1 MANGP
6 GITIPQIDFAT
17 LNHNGIEV
25 GSYFIGFNTNA
36 GGKLSKMDHLGNIT
50 LIEDDGGDQ
59 PTPNYTYEIGQY
71 VASRGGV
78 IAHRWLSTTALGSP
92 ETGAFQN
99 YLVVDTQ
106 DLSSGAKWASS
117 NADISSVESRWDGLT
132 NTTNLIIAGSGS
144 GITDGTAAVLCDA
157 STNGGQNDWY
167 LPAIDELALIQKNLW
182 DINQGI
188 LSSAGNEIIIS
199 PYWSS
204 TEYSFNTAWYWSF
217 IVDGTGQ
224 TTKSITFNVRAVRKF
239 SI

>member
-1 MANGP
+1 
-6 GITIPQIDFAT
+6 
-17 LNHNGIEV
+17 
-25 GSYFIGFNTNA
+25 
-36 GGKLSKMDHLGNIT
+36 
-50 LIEDDGGDQ
+50 
-59 PTPNYTYEIGQY
+59 
-71 VASRGGV
+71 V

-92 ETGAFQN
+92 ETGTFQN
-99 YLVVDTQ
+99 YLVVDIQ

-117 NADISSVESRWDGLT
+117 SVDISNVESRWDGLT
-132 NTTNLIIAGSGS
+132 NTTGLISAGASS

-157 STNGGQNDWY
+157 SSNNGQSDWY

-188 LSSAGNEIIIS
+188 LISAGSQITIS
-199 PYWSS
+199 AYWSS

-224 TTKSITFNVRAVRKF
+224 TTKSITFNVRAIRKF